1 MAAKENP
8 DPLTAISM
16 SIKMTD
22 ARPDLLRVSN
32 LAAGYGDVQVLWGV
46 DLTVKQGEIVSIVG
60 PNGTGK
66 TTLLLAISGM
76 VKPKSGEVIF
86 DGEDIAGV
94 SADQIVRKRI
104 AHVPEGRRLFPT
116 LSVRDNLLLGAYSR
130 ECSSAEI
137 ARDLDYVF
145 DTFPIL
151 AERSNQVATTMS
163 GGEQQMCAIGRGIMA
178 RPRLLIIDEL
188 SLGLSPKAVELLVE
202 SLSKVNRAGIS
213 ILLVE
218 QDVATA
224 FELAQTGYVIESGR
238 VRMSGDTKMLME
250 DPSVQAAYMGF

>member
-1 MAAKENP
+1 MAAKDTL
-8 DPLTAISM
+8 DPLTAIST
-16 SIKMTD
+16 STNMTD

-86 DGEDIAGV
+86 DGEDITGV

-116 LSVRDNLLLGAYSR
+116 LSVRDNLLLGAYAR

-178 RPRLLIIDEL
+178 QPRLLIIDEL
-188 SLGLSPKAVELLVE
+188 SLGLAPKAVELLAE
-202 SLSKVNRAGIS
+202 SLAKINRAGIS